1 MKHGLSARKRRIMAL
16 QMFFG
21 LLLAIVVLG
30 PVLWMFLTSV
40 MRPVDLTAKP
50 LRLIPQTIT
59 FERFRQIFASASA
72 SDPAYVFRIA
82 LKNSFLI
89 AVSVTILS
97 LVVGTLAA
105 YAFAHVRFRG
115 KNALML
121 LILFTYMLPPAA
133 MIIPLYRI
141 YNQLGWLD
149 KRWPLVILYL
159 SFIVPFIIW
168 VMQDFFGSISRSFE
182 EAAQVDGATRL
193 QTLLY
198 IFLPIS
204 FEEAAQVDGA
214 TRLQTLLYIFLP
226 IARPGAI
233 ATGILA
239 FLMSWDEFFYSLIFT
254 SSLASKTMP
263 VAIAEFNGKFTI
275 DYGMISVA
283 GILGSLIPVLITVI
297 FQKYIVLGMTAGG
310 VKE

>member
-1 MKHGLSARKRRIMAL
+1 MKQTKIRNGISATKRRRTILFMIL
-16 QMFFG
+16 GF
-21 LLLAIVVLG
+21 LLAVAVLA
-30 PVLWMFLTSV
+30 PVLWMFMTSV
-40 MRPVDLTAKP
+40 MRAVDLTAKP
-50 LRLIPQTIT
+50 LKLIPEQIT
-59 FERFRQIFASASA
+59 FDRFRQVFASENS

-82 LKNSFLI
+82 LQNSFII
-89 AVSVTILS
+89 AAAVTILS
-97 LVVGTLAA
+97 LIVGTISA

-115 KNALML
+115 KNGLML
-121 LILFTYMLPPAA
+121 TILFTYMLPPVAL
-133 MIIPLYRI
+133 IIPLYRI

-149 KRWPLVILYL
+149 KKAPLVILYL

-168 VMQDFFGSISRSFE
+168 VMQDFFGSISK
-182 EAAQVDGATRL
+182 
-193 QTLLY
+193 
-198 IFLPIS
+198 S

-254 SSLASKTMP
+254 SSLNAKTMP

-297 FQKYIVLGMTAGG
+297 FQKYIVMGMTAGG

>member
-1 MKHGLSARKRRIMAL
+1 MRNGLSARKKRVMAL

-21 LLLAIVVLG
+21 FLLAVVVLG
-30 PVLWMFLTSV
+30 PVIWMFLTSV

-50 LRLIPQTIT
+50 LRLIPQAIT
-59 FERFRQIFASASA
+59 FERFRQIFASESS

-89 AVSVTILS
+89 AVSVTLLS

-115 KNALML
+115 KNTLML

-168 VMQDFFGSISRSFE
+168 VMQDFFGSISR
-182 EAAQVDGATRL
+182 
-193 QTLLY
+193 
-198 IFLPIS
+198 S

-310 VKE
+310 VKNNV

>member
-1 MKHGLSARKRRIMAL
+1 MKHSLSAWKRRIMAL
-16 QMFFG
+16 QMFLG

-30 PVLWMFLTSV
+30 PVVWMFLTSV

-50 LRLIPQTIT
+50 LRLIPQIIT

-89 AVSVTILS
+89 AVSVTVLS

-198 IFLPIS
+198 IFLPI
-204 FEEAAQVDGA
+204 
-214 TRLQTLLYIFLP
+214 
-226 IARPGAI
+226 ARPGAV

>member
-21 LLLAIVVLG
+21 LLLAVVVLG

-141 YNQLGWLD
+141 YNHLGWLD

-198 IFLPIS
+198 IFLPI
-204 FEEAAQVDGA
+204 
-214 TRLQTLLYIFLP
+214 
-226 IARPGAI
+226 ARPGAV

>member
-1 MKHGLSARKRRIMAL
+1 MKHTTNRNGLSAKKRRRTILYMIL
-16 QMFFG
+16 GF
-21 LLLAIVVLG
+21 LLAVAVLA
-30 PVLWMFLTSV
+30 PVFWMFMTSV

-50 LRLIPQTIT
+50 LKLIPDEIT
-59 FERFRQIFASASA
+59 FDRFQQVFASENS

-82 LKNSFLI
+82 LQNSFII
-89 AVSVTILS
+89 AAAVTILS
-97 LVVGTLAA
+97 LIIGTISA

-115 KNALML
+115 KNGLML
-121 LILFTYMLPPAA
+121 TILFTYMLPPVAL
-133 MIIPLYRI
+133 IIPLYRI

-149 KRWPLVILYL
+149 KKAPLVILYL

-168 VMQDFFGSISRSFE
+168 VMQDFFGSITKSFE
-182 EAAQVDGATRL
+182 EAAQVDGATR
-193 QTLLY
+193 
-198 IFLPIS
+198 F
-204 FEEAAQVDGA
+204 
-214 TRLQTLLYIFLP
+214 QTLLYIFLP

-254 SSLASKTMP
+254 SSLNAKTMP

-297 FQKYIVLGMTAGG
+297 FQKYIVMGMTAGG

>member
-16 QMFFG
+16 QMFLG

-30 PVLWMFLTSV
+30 PVVWMFLTSV

-115 KNALML
+115 KSALML

-198 IFLPIS
+198 IFLPI
-204 FEEAAQVDGA
+204 
-214 TRLQTLLYIFLP
+214 
-226 IARPGAI
+226 ARPGAV

>member
-1 MKHGLSARKRRIMAL
+1 MAL

-21 LLLAIVVLG
+21 LLLAVVVLG
-30 PVLWMFLTSV
+30 PVIWMFLTSV

-198 IFLPIS
+198 IFLPI
-204 FEEAAQVDGA
+204 
-214 TRLQTLLYIFLP
+214 
-226 IARPGAI
+226 ARPGAV

-254 SSLASKTMP
+254 SSLVSKTMP

>member
-1 MKHGLSARKRRIMAL
+1 MRRNSLSGLSARKKRTMAL
-16 QMFFG
+16 QMFLG
-21 LLLAIVVLG
+21 VLLAIAVLG

-50 LRLIPQTIT
+50 LQLIPKTIT
-59 FERFRQIFASASA
+59 FERFRQVFSSSTT

-82 LKNSFLI
+82 LKNSLI
-89 AVSVTILS
+89 IALSVTLLS

-149 KRWPLVILYL
+149 RRAPLVILYL

-168 VMQDFFGSISRSFE
+168 VMQDFFGSISR
-182 EAAQVDGATRL
+182 
-193 QTLLY
+193 
-198 IFLPIS
+198 S

-254 SSLASKTMP
+254 SSLSSKTMP

-283 GILGSLIPVLITVI
+283 GILGSLISVLITVV

>member
-1 MKHGLSARKRRIMAL
+1 MRKRADHPSLSARKKRITAL
-16 QMFFG
+16 QMFLG

-30 PVLWMFLTSV
+30 PVVWMFLTSV

-50 LRLIPQTIT
+50 LQLIPKTVT
-59 FERFRQIFASASA
+59 FERFRQIISSQTT

-82 LKNSFLI
+82 LKNSFII
-89 AVSVTILS
+89 AAAVTLLS

-105 YAFAHVRFRG
+105 YAFAQVRFRG
-115 KNALML
+115 KNTLML
-121 LILFTYMLPPAA
+121 LILFTYMLPPVA

-141 YNQLGWLD
+141 FNQLGWLD
-149 KRWPLVILYL
+149 KRWALVILYL

-168 VMQDFFGSISRSFE
+168 VMQDFFGSISKSFE

-193 QTLLY
+193 QTL
-198 IFLPIS
+198 
-204 FEEAAQVDGA
+204 V
-214 TRLQTLLYIFLP
+214 YIFLP
-226 IARPGAI
+226 IARPGAV

-283 GILGSLIPVLITVI
+283 GIFGSLIPVLITVI
-297 FQKYIVLGMTAGG
+297 FQKYIVLGMTSGG

>member
-1 MKHGLSARKRRIMAL
+1 MRRSISSRRRRTMAL

-21 LLLAIVVLG
+21 LLVAIVVLG
-30 PVLWMFLTSV
+30 PVVWMFLTSV

-50 LRLIPQTIT
+50 LRLIPQDIT
-59 FERFRQIFASASA
+59 FDRFRQIFASASA

-89 AVSVTILS
+89 AVSVTVLS
-97 LVVGTLAA
+97 LVVGTLSA
-105 YAFAHVRFRG
+105 YAFAHLRFRG

-121 LILFTYMLPPAA
+121 LILFTYMLPPVA

-149 KRWPLVILYL
+149 KRCPLVILYL

-168 VMQDFFGSISRSFE
+168 VMQDFFGSISR
-182 EAAQVDGATRL
+182 
-193 QTLLY
+193 
-198 IFLPIS
+198 S

-283 GILGSLIPVLITVI
+283 GILGSLIPVLITVV
-297 FQKYIVLGMTAGG
+297 FQKYLVLGMTAGG
-310 VKE
+310 VKD

>member
-1 MKHGLSARKRRIMAL
+1 MRQNSLRSGLSAQKRRRTL
-16 QMFFG
+16 LFMFLGF
-21 LLLAIVVLG
+21 LLALAVLG

-40 MRPVDLTAKP
+40 MRAVDLTAKP
-50 LRLIPQTIT
+50 LKFIPETLT
-59 FERFRQIFASASA
+59 FERFRQIFASENS

-82 LKNSFLI
+82 LQNSFII
-89 AVSVTILS
+89 AAAVTILS
-97 LVVGTLAA
+97 LIIGTISA

-115 KNALML
+115 KNGLML
-121 LILFTYMLPPAA
+121 TILFTYMLPPAA
-133 MIIPLYRI
+133 LIIPLYRI

-149 KRWPLVILYL
+149 KRAPLVILYL

-168 VMQDFFGSISRSFE
+168 VMQDFFGSISK
-182 EAAQVDGATRL
+182 
-193 QTLLY
+193 
-198 IFLPIS
+198 S

-254 SSLASKTMP
+254 SSLSSKTMP

-297 FQKYIVLGMTAGG
+297 FQKYIVMGMTAGG

>member
-1 MKHGLSARKRRIMAL
+1 MKRNTLKVGLSSRKKRTMAI
-16 QMFFG
+16 QMFLG
-21 LLLAIVVLG
+21 LLLALVVLG
-30 PVLWMFLTSV
+30 PVVWMFLTSV

-50 LRLIPQTIT
+50 LQLIPKTIT
-59 FERFRQIFASASA
+59 FERFQQIFASEST

-82 LKNSFLI
+82 LKNSFII
-89 AVSVTILS
+89 AVAVTLLS

-115 KNALML
+115 KNGLML

-168 VMQDFFGSISRSFE
+168 VMQDFFGSISKSFE

-193 QTLLY
+193 QTL
-198 IFLPIS
+198 I
-204 FEEAAQVDGA
+204 
-214 TRLQTLLYIFLP
+214 YIFLP

-310 VKE
+310 VKD

>member
-1 MKHGLSARKRRIMAL
+1 
-16 QMFFG
+16 
-21 LLLAIVVLG
+21 
-30 PVLWMFLTSV
+30 

-89 AVSVTILS
+89 AVSVTVLS

-198 IFLPIS
+198 IFLPI
-204 FEEAAQVDGA
+204 
-214 TRLQTLLYIFLP
+214 
-226 IARPGAI
+226 ARPGAV

>member
-1 MKHGLSARKRRIMAL
+1 MGQRVSFWKAPGRKRA
-16 QMFFG
+16 QMLLYMFLG
-21 LLLAIVVLG
+21 LLLALAVLA

-40 MRPVDLTAKP
+40 MRAVDLTAKP
-50 LRLIPQTIT
+50 LKLIPETIT
-59 FERFRQIFASASA
+59 FERFGQVFQSASS

-82 LKNSFLI
+82 LINSFII
-89 AVSVTILS
+89 AAAVTLLS
-97 LVVGTLAA
+97 LVVGSLSA
-105 YAFAHVRFRG
+105 YAFAQVRFRG
-115 KNALML
+115 KGKLML
-121 LILFTYMLPPAA
+121 MILFTYMLPPAA
-133 MIIPLYRI
+133 LIIPLYRI

-149 KRWPLVILYL
+149 RKGPLVILYL

-168 VMQDFFGSISRSFE
+168 VMQDFFGSISKSFE

-193 QTLLY
+193 QTLFY
-198 IFLPIS
+198 IFM
-204 FEEAAQVDGA
+204 
-214 TRLQTLLYIFLP
+214 P

-239 FLMSWDEFFYSLIFT
+239 FLMSWDEFFYSLIFS
-254 SSLASKTMP
+254 SSLTSKTMP

-283 GILGSLIPVLITVI
+283 GILGSLIPVAITLI
-297 FQKYIVLGMTAGG
+297 FQKYIVMGMTAGG

>member
-1 MKHGLSARKRRIMAL
+1 MRKRADHPSLSARKKRITAL
-16 QMFFG
+16 QMFLG

-30 PVLWMFLTSV
+30 PVVWMFLTSV

-50 LRLIPQTIT
+50 LQLIPKTVT
-59 FERFRQIFASASA
+59 FERFRQIISSQTT

-82 LKNSFLI
+82 LKNSFII
-89 AVSVTILS
+89 AAAVTLLS

-105 YAFAHVRFRG
+105 YAFAQVRFRG
-115 KNALML
+115 KNTLML
-121 LILFTYMLPPAA
+121 LILFTYMLPPVA

-141 YNQLGWLD
+141 FNQLGWLD
-149 KRWPLVILYL
+149 KRWALVILYL

-168 VMQDFFGSISRSFE
+168 VMQDFFGSISKSFE

-193 QTLLY
+193 QTL
-198 IFLPIS
+198 
-204 FEEAAQVDGA
+204 V
-214 TRLQTLLYIFLP
+214 YIFLP
-226 IARPGAI
+226 IARPGAV

-263 VAIAEFNGKFTI
+263 VALAEFNGKFTI

-297 FQKYIVLGMTAGG
+297 FQKYIVLGMTSGG

>member
-1 MKHGLSARKRRIMAL
+1 MKHSLSARKRRIMAL

-21 LLLAIVVLG
+21 LLLAVVVLG
-30 PVLWMFLTSV
+30 PVVWMFLTSV

-89 AVSVTILS
+89 AVSVTVLS

-198 IFLPIS
+198 IFLPI
-204 FEEAAQVDGA
+204 
-214 TRLQTLLYIFLP
+214 
-226 IARPGAI
+226 ARPGAV

>member
-1 MKHGLSARKRRIMAL
+1 MRHSRFRQYFSVGKRGKTTLCML
-16 QMFFG
+16 LG
-21 LLLAIVVLG
+21 LLLLIGVLA
-30 PVLWMFLTSV
+30 PVLWMFMTSI

-50 LRLIPQTIT
+50 LKLIPESVT
-59 FERFRQIFASASA
+59 FERFQQVFSSENG

-82 LKNSFLI
+82 LINSFII
-89 AVSVTILS
+89 AAAVTLLS
-97 LVVGTLAA
+97 LIVGSLSA

-115 KNALML
+115 KNTLML
-121 LILFTYMLPPAA
+121 TILFTYMLPPAA
-133 MIIPLYRI
+133 LIIPLYRI
-141 YNQLGWLD
+141 YNKLGFLD
-149 KRWPLVILYL
+149 KKGPLIILYL

-168 VMQDFFGSISRSFE
+168 VMQDFFGSISKSFE

-193 QTLLY
+193 QTLFY
-198 IFLPIS
+198 IFM
-204 FEEAAQVDGA
+204 
-214 TRLQTLLYIFLP
+214 P

-283 GILGSLIPVLITVI
+283 GILGSLIPVLVTVI
-297 FQKYIVLGMTAGG
+297 FQKYIVMGMTAGG

>member
-1 MKHGLSARKRRIMAL
+1 MRKRADHPSLSARKKRITAL
-16 QMFFG
+16 QMFLG

-30 PVLWMFLTSV
+30 PVVWMFLTSV

-50 LRLIPQTIT
+50 LQLIPKTIT
-59 FERFRQIFASASA
+59 IERFQQVFSSQTT

-82 LKNSFLI
+82 LKNSFII
-89 AVSVTILS
+89 AAAVTLLS

-105 YAFAHVRFRG
+105 YAFAQVRFRG
-115 KNALML
+115 KNTLML
-121 LILFTYMLPPAA
+121 LILFTYMLPPVA

-141 YNQLGWLD
+141 FNQLGWLD
-149 KRWPLVILYL
+149 KRWALVILYL

-168 VMQDFFGSISRSFE
+168 VMQDFFGSISKSFE

-193 QTLLY
+193 QTL
-198 IFLPIS
+198 
-204 FEEAAQVDGA
+204 A
-214 TRLQTLLYIFLP
+214 YIFLP
-226 IARPGAI
+226 IARPGAV

>member
-21 LLLAIVVLG
+21 LLLAVVVLG
-30 PVLWMFLTSV
+30 PVIWMFLTSV

-198 IFLPIS
+198 IFLPI
-204 FEEAAQVDGA
+204 
-214 TRLQTLLYIFLP
+214 
-226 IARPGAI
+226 ARPGAV

>member
-1 MKHGLSARKRRIMAL
+1 MRHSLSSRRRRTMAL

-21 LLLAIVVLG
+21 LLVAIVVLG
-30 PVLWMFLTSV
+30 PVVWMFLTSV

-50 LRLIPQTIT
+50 LRLIPQDIT
-59 FERFRQIFASASA
+59 FDRFRQIFASASA

-89 AVSVTILS
+89 AVSVTVLS
-97 LVVGTLAA
+97 LVVGTLSA
-105 YAFAHVRFRG
+105 YAFAHLRFRG

-121 LILFTYMLPPAA
+121 LILFTYMLPPVA

-198 IFLPIS
+198 IFLPI
-204 FEEAAQVDGA
+204 
-214 TRLQTLLYIFLP
+214 
-226 IARPGAI
+226 ARPGAI

-263 VAIAEFNGKFTI
+263 VAIAEFNGKFTV

-283 GILGSLIPVLITVI
+283 GILGSLIPVLITVV

>member
-1 MKHGLSARKRRIMAL
+1 MTRKPSAWDLFLHKRGKTIL
-16 QMFFG
+16 YMFLG
-21 LLLAIVVLG
+21 LLVAIAVLA
-30 PVLWMFLTSV
+30 PVLWMFMTSI
-40 MRPVDLTAKP
+40 MQPVDLTAKP
-50 LRLIPQTIT
+50 LKLIPETVT
-59 FERFRQIFASASA
+59 FDRFRQVFASSNS
-72 SDPAYVFRIA
+72 SDPAYVFRVA
-82 LKNSFLI
+82 LMNSFII
-89 AVSVTILS
+89 AAAVTLLS
-97 LVVGTLAA
+97 LVVGSLSA

-115 KNALML
+115 KGPLML
-121 LILFTYMLPPAA
+121 TILFTYMLPPAA
-133 MIIPLYRI
+133 LIIPLYRI
-141 YNQLGWLD
+141 FSQLGWLD
-149 KRWPLVILYL
+149 RRGPLVILYL

-168 VMQDFFGSISRSFE
+168 VMQDFFGSISKTFE

-193 QTLLY
+193 QTL
-198 IFLPIS
+198 F
-204 FEEAAQVDGA
+204 
-214 TRLQTLLYIFLP
+214 YIFLP

-239 FLMSWDEFFYSLIFT
+239 FLMSWDEFFYSLIFS

-297 FQKYIVLGMTAGG
+297 FQKYIVMGMTAGG

>member
-16 QMFFG
+16 QMFLG
-21 LLLAIVVLG
+21 LLLAVVVLG
-30 PVLWMFLTSV
+30 PVIWMFLTSV

-89 AVSVTILS
+89 AVSVTVLS

-198 IFLPIS
+198 IFLPI
-204 FEEAAQVDGA
+204 
-214 TRLQTLLYIFLP
+214 
-226 IARPGAI
+226 ARPGAV

>member
-1 MKHGLSARKRRIMAL
+1 MAL
-16 QMFFG
+16 QMFLG

-30 PVLWMFLTSV
+30 PVVWMFLTSV

-115 KNALML
+115 KSALML

-198 IFLPIS
+198 IFLPI
-204 FEEAAQVDGA
+204 
-214 TRLQTLLYIFLP
+214 
-226 IARPGAI
+226 ARPGAV

>member
-1 MKHGLSARKRRIMAL
+1 MKHRTNRNGLSAQKRRRTILYMIL
-16 QMFFG
+16 GF
-21 LLLAIVVLG
+21 LLAVAVLA
-30 PVLWMFLTSV
+30 PVFWMFMTSV

-50 LRLIPQTIT
+50 LKLIPDEIT
-59 FERFRQIFASASA
+59 FDRFRQVFASENS

-82 LKNSFLI
+82 LQNSFII
-89 AVSVTILS
+89 AAAVTILS
-97 LVVGTLAA
+97 LIIGTISA

-115 KNALML
+115 KNGLML
-121 LILFTYMLPPAA
+121 TILFTYMLPPVAL
-133 MIIPLYRI
+133 IIPLYRI

-149 KRWPLVILYL
+149 KKAPLVILYL

-168 VMQDFFGSISRSFE
+168 VMQDFFGSITKSFE
-182 EAAQVDGATRL
+182 EAAQVDGATR
-193 QTLLY
+193 
-198 IFLPIS
+198 F
-204 FEEAAQVDGA
+204 
-214 TRLQTLLYIFLP
+214 QTLLYIFLP

-254 SSLASKTMP
+254 SSLNAKTMP

-297 FQKYIVLGMTAGG
+297 FQKYIVMGMTAGG

>member
-1 MKHGLSARKRRIMAL
+1 MRKRADHPSLSARKKRITAL
-16 QMFFG
+16 QMFLG
-21 LLLAIVVLG
+21 LQLAIVVLG
-30 PVLWMFLTSV
+30 PVVWMFLTSV

-50 LRLIPQTIT
+50 LQLIPKTVT
-59 FERFRQIFASASA
+59 FERFRQIISSQTT

-82 LKNSFLI
+82 LKNSFII
-89 AVSVTILS
+89 AAAVTLLS

-105 YAFAHVRFRG
+105 YAFAQVRFRG
-115 KNALML
+115 KNTLML
-121 LILFTYMLPPAA
+121 LILFTYMLPPVA

-141 YNQLGWLD
+141 FNQLGWLD
-149 KRWPLVILYL
+149 KRWALVILYL

-168 VMQDFFGSISRSFE
+168 VMQDFFGSISKSFE

-193 QTLLY
+193 QTL
-198 IFLPIS
+198 
-204 FEEAAQVDGA
+204 V
-214 TRLQTLLYIFLP
+214 YIFLP
-226 IARPGAI
+226 IARPGAV

-297 FQKYIVLGMTAGG
+297 FQKYIVLGMTSGG

>member
-1 MKHGLSARKRRIMAL
+1 MRKRADHPSLSARKKRITAL
-16 QMFFG
+16 QMFLG

-30 PVLWMFLTSV
+30 PVVWMFLTSV

-50 LRLIPQTIT
+50 LQLIPKTVT
-59 FERFRQIFASASA
+59 FERFRQIISSQTT

-82 LKNSFLI
+82 LKNSFII
-89 AVSVTILS
+89 AAAVTLLS

-105 YAFAHVRFRG
+105 YAFAQVRFRG
-115 KNALML
+115 KNTLML
-121 LILFTYMLPPAA
+121 LILFTYMLPPVA

-141 YNQLGWLD
+141 FNQLGWLD
-149 KRWPLVILYL
+149 KRWALVILYP

-168 VMQDFFGSISRSFE
+168 VMQDLFGSISKSFE

-193 QTLLY
+193 QTL
-198 IFLPIS
+198 
-204 FEEAAQVDGA
+204 V
-214 TRLQTLLYIFLP
+214 YIFLP
-226 IARPGAI
+226 IARPGAV

-297 FQKYIVLGMTAGG
+297 FQKYIVLGMTSGG